1 MRIDDSLI
9 QSQLT
14 TIGGDFEHIVLL
26 GIDSIAMHGGSTFR
40 KLLDK
45 FFLCLGGLGNL
56 VVVNRFWAWKIQLVS
71 RFNIRSLF
79 PDVDELGKVVKFGK
93 SCPCSIAGSL
103 RRKLNDGFGLTEVD
117 SPAVKM
123 APSLFPERIALQIP
137 HHGVQLCHGI
147 ADGGSGCKN
156 NTSTTGFFVQILALH
171 IHVGRLLG
179 ICG

>member
-1 MRIDDSLI
+1 
-9 QSQLT
+9 
-14 TIGGDFEHIVLL
+14 
-26 GIDSIAMHGGSTFR
+26 MHCGSTLG

-45 FFLCLGGLGNL
+45 LFLRLGGLGNL
-56 VVVNRFWAWKIQLVS
+56 VVINRFWAWKIQLVS
-71 RFNIRSLF
+71 CFNIRSFF
-79 PDVDELGKVVKFGK
+79 PDVDKLWKVIELGKP
-93 SCPCSIAGSL
+93 SPCPIAGSL
-103 RRKLNDGFGLTEVD
+103 RRKLNDGFGLTEVG

-156 NTSTTGFFVQILALH
+156 NTSTTGFFVQILTLH